1 VDNPSFPLRLDINFL
16 VLRAEYQPVIFP
28 FPLCFSREEPE
39 KKPASGD
46 LTSPFLSKKGRVYI
60 PSIHSIYFLME
71 FKRSL
76 WKTGN
81 SICTSIPKDIIY
93 SAGVDDPRLFEA
105 VFMVDGDGIKFLIR
119 RRENNG

>member
-1 VDNPSFPLRLDINFL
+1 
-16 VLRAEYQPVIFP
+16 
-28 FPLCFSREEPE
+28 
-39 KKPASGD
+39 
-46 LTSPFLSKKGRVYI
+46 
-60 PSIHSIYFLME
+60 ME

-105 VFMVDGDGIKFLIR
+105 VFLVDGDGIKFLIR